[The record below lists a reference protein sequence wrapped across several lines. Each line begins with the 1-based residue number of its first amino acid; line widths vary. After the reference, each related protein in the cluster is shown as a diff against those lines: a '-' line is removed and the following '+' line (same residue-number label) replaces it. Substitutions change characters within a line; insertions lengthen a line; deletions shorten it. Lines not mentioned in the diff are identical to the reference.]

1 MRGQDFF
8 QLCDLCIELIA
19 FSFQFDTRELCEST
33 QAQFKNV
40 VCLDFR
46 EIESSLEA
54 FAGGFDV
61 IGRTNNGNDVI
72 NVENCNEQALNQMQA
87 ITTLSKSEV
96 AATSRDIDSMVKENS
111 EHIFEPQRP
120 WLAINQ
126 CNCVD
131 REGIF

>member
-1 MRGQDFF
+1 M
-8 QLCDLCIELIA
+8 
-19 FSFQFDTRELCEST
+19 
-33 QAQFKNV
+33 

-46 EIESSLEA
+46 EIERSLEA
-54 FAGGFDV
+54 FAGGFNV
-61 IGRTNNGNDVI
+61 IGRADNGNDVI
-72 NVENCNEQALNQMQA
+72 DIENCNEQALNQMQA
-87 ITTLSKSEV
+87 IATFSKAEV
-96 AATSRDIDSMVKENS
+96 TPTSRDIDSMIKEDS

>member
-1 MRGQDFF
+1 M
-8 QLCDLCIELIA
+8 
-19 FSFQFDTRELCEST
+19 
-33 QAQFKNV
+33 

-61 IGRTNNGNDVI
+61 IGRTDDGNNVI
-72 NVENCNEQALNQMQA
+72 DIENRNEQALNQMHA
-87 ITTLSKSEV
+87 ITTLSKAEV
-96 AATSRDIDSMVKENS
+96 APTSRDIDSMVKENS

>member
-1 MRGQDFF
+1 MRGQDLF
-8 QLCDLCIELIA
+8 QFSDLCIELIA
-19 FSFQFDTRELCEST
+19 FSFEFDARELCEST

-61 IGRTNNGNDVI
+61 IGRTNNRNDVI
-72 NVENCNEQALNQMQA
+72 DIENRNEQALNQMQA

-96 AATSRDIDSMVKENS
+96 APTSRDIDSMVKENS

-120 WLAINQ
+120 WLAIN
-126 CNCVD
+126 
-131 REGIF
+131 